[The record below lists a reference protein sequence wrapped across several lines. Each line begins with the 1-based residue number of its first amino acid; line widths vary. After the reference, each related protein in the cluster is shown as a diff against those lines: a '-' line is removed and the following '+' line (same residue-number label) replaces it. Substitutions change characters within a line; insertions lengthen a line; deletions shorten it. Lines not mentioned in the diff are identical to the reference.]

1 VQLRVWL
8 FGDTAWCGSA
18 GARASRAA
26 MRTRRATL
34 GAAAPLAALLLPC
47 AAAAAAAAWCEGA
60 ARAGGPRKVGHLA
73 LRGGGNALGPNGE
86 AITEEQAGEELIKA
100 ATANNIAV
108 SPPPPTLR
116 AGVAACSSASQRR
129 SVRGAAHSA
138 ASHKQPQRA
147 GVDIVLQRCASPALV
162 PGTHCILLG
171 TLCRGWIQQGSTFSS
186 SRARR
191 STTKTCGNGRRCTMR
206 RARGRLRPASAWWSS
221 ARTSPRKISSA
232 ARRCI
237 SLREKGTRISWCYSQ
252 I

>member
-1 VQLRVWL
+1 
-8 FGDTAWCGSA
+8 
-18 GARASRAA
+18 
-26 MRTRRATL
+26 MRTRRATY
-34 GAAAPLAALLLPC
+34 GVAVPLVAVLLPC
-47 AAAAAAAAWCEGA
+47 AAAAAAWCECA
-60 ARAGGPRKVGHLA
+60 ARECGPKSVLRSARCAGGGTAAGHLA

-129 SVRGAAHSA
+129 SVCGAAHSA

-191 STTKTCGNGRRCTMR
+191 STTKTCGNGRRCTML
-206 RARGRLRPASAWWSS
+206 RARGRLRPASA
-221 ARTSPRKISSA
+221 
-232 ARRCI
+232 
-237 SLREKGTRISWCYSQ
+237 
-252 I
+252 